1 MSEENTP
8 PDPEQEQYAYTLTR
22 RLFKYTLVGTI
33 LFSATIICFW
43 YFFV

>member
-1 MSEENTP
+1 MSEEIIP
-8 PDPEQEQYAYTLTR
+8 PDPEQEQYAYALTR

-33 LFSATIICFW
+33 LFSATIISFW

>member
-1 MSEENTP
+1 MSEEPNKV
-8 PDPEQEQYAYTLTR
+8 DPEQEEYAYALTK
-22 RLFKYTLVGTI
+22 RLFNYTLVGTI